1 MEVQH
6 ELKDT
11 AGLFYVAQGDHHVA
25 EMRYSMT
32 SPSVMDI
39 YHTEVSEDL
48 QGKHIGRKL
57 IEAGVD
63 FARKHHYKIHP
74 SCSFAQNVFET
85 TNDFDDVLA

>member
-6 ELKDT
+6 ELKGT
-11 AGLFYVAQGDHHVA
+11 EGLFYVTQGDHHVA

-63 FARKHHYKIHP
+63 FARKHHYKIHA

-85 TNDFDDVLA
+85 TNDFNDVLA

>member
-6 ELKDT
+6 EFKDT
-11 AGLFYVAQGDHHVA
+11 EGLFYVAQGDHHVA

-63 FARKHHYKIHP
+63 FARKHHYKITP

-85 TNDFDDVLA
+85 TNDFNDVLA